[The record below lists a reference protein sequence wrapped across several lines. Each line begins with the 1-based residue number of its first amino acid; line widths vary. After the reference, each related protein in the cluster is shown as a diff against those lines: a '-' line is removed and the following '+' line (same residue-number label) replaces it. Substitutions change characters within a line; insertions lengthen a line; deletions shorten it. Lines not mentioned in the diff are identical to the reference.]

1 MLDREKFSRR
11 LKELRKKRGISTRNL
26 AKALGL
32 KSHGAITQ
40 FEKGTSLPALDTI
53 VVLAEFFDV
62 TVDYLIGLTD
72 FPYLIPDNLKLIV
85 SKYHELEEL
94 ENILNQII
102 INEKSQ
108 YSEAENQIKQLIKGL
123 DKESIIE
130 LNKYLKYLHFRQS
143 LQ

>member
-1 MLDREKFSRR
+1 
-11 LKELRKKRGISTRNL
+11 L